1 MTGMYAQMRRL
12 AAAASMLG
20 LAGCAT
26 AGGGEP
32 MSFAPRTGE
41 DGRSHVA
48 GLGQGMPDPT
58 ERRRSF
64 FGSLFGTGQYVSQP
78 GFVLEAAATQRGAG
92 EHSLDLVEASV
103 TEAAQAVL
111 GEILQ
116 VNYTV
121 DPRIDSPVT
130 IRTATPVDS
139 RGVAELFEAA
149 LRTIGAV
156 VVKNGE
162 VYRVVTADQ
171 AAMGARIGEQVGVG
185 NATVVVQLRHINP
198 VEMQRILEPLSAF
211 GGVVEIDES
220 RDALLLSGTR
230 EEIASMR
237 EAISVFDVNAMRGKS
252 IAVVPIDGVEPEA
265 LIPDL
270 QAAFAGAGDNVGF
283 VPNNSL
289 DTILI
294 VASQPEYLTDAK
306 TVLNHLTAQ
315 AAGGTKRFYTYHVRN
330 RPAAEL
336 LEVLSTL
343 FASEMTGAAPAAA
356 ADAFAAAPAL
366 ASEDGAA
373 AIAVS
378 APAGVS
384 ATDRFAAAFQPP
396 RRGAD
401 AFASVPLGITTATA
415 SLGRGRDGE
424 PRIKMVVDPGQNAL
438 LVLATREDYQRVEQ
452 VIARLDVIPSQ
463 VLIEATIAEVTLN
476 DDLRFGVRWLFE
488 SSSGDARGTFSDLV
502 SGAVESAFPGFS
514 FLARS
519 TDWRFVLNALS
530 EVGRVDVLAS
540 PSLMVVDSRTA
551 TLQIGDQVPITT
563 QTARSIEDANAAIV
577 NAIAYR
583 DAGIIL
589 SITPRINESGRVL
602 LDIEQEVSNVQ
613 RTTTSGIDSPTFG
626 RRSVKTTVV
635 VNDGEVLTLGGL
647 IQDRTSQVDGRVPVL
662 GDIPILGA
670 AFRDRQDRVEKTE
683 LIILLRPQVVRD
695 LNEAARA
702 VDEYRRQI
710 QAATPSRDPAAQIR
724 STVERIAR

>member
-1 MTGMYAQMRRL
+1 MTRMYAQMRRL
-12 AAAASMLG
+12 AAAASLLG

-64 FGSLFGTGQYVSQP
+64 LGSLFGTGQYVSQP
-78 GFVLEAAATQRGAG
+78 GFVLEAAAAQRGAG

-130 IRTATPVDS
+130 IRTATPVDA

-185 NATVVVQLRHINP
+185 NSTVVVQLRHIAP
-198 VEMQRILEPLSAF
+198 VDMQRILEPLSAF

-220 RDALLLSGTR
+220 RGALLLSGTR

-237 EAISVFDVNAMRGKS
+237 DAISVFDVNAMRGKS

-265 LIPDL
+265 ILPDL
-270 QAAFAGAGDNVGF
+270 QAAFAGAGDNVSF

-294 VASQPEYLTDAK
+294 VASQPEYLTDAQ
-306 TVLNHLTAQ
+306 TVLHHLTAQ
-315 AAGGTKRFYTYHVRN
+315 ATGGTKRFYTYHVRN

-343 FASEMTGAAPAAA
+343 FASEMAGAALADA

-366 ASEDGAA
+366 ATDDGAA

-378 APAGVS
+378 APAG

-396 RRGAD
+396 GRGAE
-401 AFASVPLGITTATA
+401 AFASVPLGITAGTA

-438 LVLATREDYQRVEQ
+438 LVLATREDYERVQQ

-463 VLIEATIAEVTLN
+463 VLIEATIAEVSLN

-488 SSSGDARGTFSDLV
+488 SASGDARGSFSDLV

-589 SITPRINESGRVL
+589 SITPRINESGRIL

-647 IQDRTSQVDGRVPVL
+647 IQDRTSQVDSRVPVL
-662 GDIPILGA
+662 GDIPLLGA
-670 AFRDRQDRVEKTE
+670 AFRDRQDLVEKTE
-683 LIILLRPQVVRD
+683 LIILLRPRVVRD

-710 QAATPSRDPAAQIR
+710 QAATPSRDPAAQVR